1 MFGGV
6 SVRFPVYLVP
16 NWDHIL
22 RRRQMARFNL
32 DDYTT
37 VAERIDLF
45 WEAFPEGRILT
56 QLVHFEPG
64 QCVVRAEIF
73 LDRADTV
80 PVTSDYAEERLDTS
94 PVNRTSMV
102 ENCTTSAIGRSLADL
117 GSRFSGSKRASREEM
132 QKVERLKTVSATP
145 VPDGFEDTLASVKTL
160 EELHQLWED
169 ALKAGFSQAVVSEF
183 SKRKEEL
190 GG

>member
-1 MFGGV
+1 
-6 SVRFPVYLVP
+6 
-16 NWDHIL
+16 
-22 RRRQMARFNL
+22 MARFNI

-45 WEAFPEGRILT
+45 WQAFPEGRILT
-56 QLVHFEPG
+56 ELVHFEPG
-64 QCVVRAEIF
+64 QCVVRAEIY

-80 PVTSDYAEERLDTS
+80 PVTSDYAEERLDSS
-94 PVNRTSMV
+94 PVNKTSMV

-132 QKVERLKTVSATP
+132 QKVARLDSVQATA
-145 VPDGFEDTLASVKTL
+145 VPDGFEHTLAAVASM
-160 EELHQLWED
+160 EELHKLWDE
-169 ALKAGFSQAVVSEF
+169 ALRAGYSQAVVNEF